1 MSQLEILN
9 KANFL
14 QVQFLNLQHCSSDKS
29 VLFPF
34 TATSLTSLHLDQFNP
49 SMLNVYL
56 VHFRN
61 HEPMTLTYQ
70 LCDQNRLNCF
80 QKALLLQYYCLI
92 LENSFTFKVLGVNS
106 GHKVNVK
113 SFLSASPSS
122 FTFP

>member
-70 LCDQNRLNCF
+70 LCDQNRLNCS
-80 QKALLLQYYCLI
+80 QKALRLQYFI
-92 LENSFTFKVLGVNS
+92 V
-106 GHKVNVK
+106 
-113 SFLSASPSS
+113 
-122 FTFP
+122 